1 MSSICLIRSESS
13 GNFHLR
19 PQVFILDDEWFFDSR
34 NSIRISEINFLKLI
48 NSVQKTMELKAK
60 FWKFANFMIQNWLAC
75 YQNIWRST
83 RSDLRPQINQLLNH
97 SIFYSTLVVLLV
109 YRRPMKDQCTPS
121 YRSISPS
128 QSMWVLRIIQS
139 KANQNSGPGNICSS
153 SFRNKA
159 ILHFTLF
166 GLWSQSVYSYS
177 KRVEYAE
184 AWFHSRG
191 CVEMCVNQLRER
203 EARYFGENIQSVS
216 MML

>member
-1 MSSICLIRSESS
+1 MLPEY
-13 GNFHLR
+13 L
-19 PQVFILDDEWFFDSR
+19 
-34 NSIRISEINFLKLI
+34 
-48 NSVQKTMELKAK
+48 T
-60 FWKFANFMIQNWLAC
+60 
-75 YQNIWRST
+75 ST

-203 EARYFGENIQSVS
+203 GPILWRKYTIGFDDALNEMKGEYRHATGKRNTLCISVVCNKIVRQVVITMVFLWCS
-216 MML
+216 LFVVIFSLLILLLIFNLGTH